1 MKFFQGTDN
10 DFYGI
15 YSTSNSR
22 MKLIHYYYDE
32 TVDTVPPETLT
43 VYSLKD
49 SYTVRQAA
57 AILQKNNPQIKV
69 DYRIAVEDEYGKV
82 TEDVIRALNTE
93 LLNGKGADVLIL
105 DGLPMETY
113 KNKGILADLSSL
125 FEKDKD
131 DYLPNVRGGFTGE
144 DGKIYYMPARIK
156 VPVIYGGE
164 DAVAAFQDPELMAAY
179 DKTPTLF
186 APDIYENILN
196 MTAYTCFN
204 KLFNDNGTVDGDA
217 LTRWLTGVKSA
228 GEKGNVQ
235 VSYDQADMDRL
246 KVNNTVIPYGFGR
259 QSDFNLASGR
269 CAAAAEILD
278 SIDSAMLPLSAA
290 EINGSSFES
299 IGGIYIPSVVAGI
312 NASTG
317 NKENA
322 EEFLRVLF
330 GTEVQ
335 DESLRDGFSVRSSS
349 LDKWSGMEKSVSVS
363 MSMGG
368 EGIALEGE
376 WPKQADRDMILAI
389 VRTVSVP
396 AIVETQIIDM
406 IVDGSRDYLSGKGT
420 IENAVQTI
428 ESKMKLYVNER
439 E

>member
-1 MKFFQGTDN
+1 MD
-10 DFYGI
+10 
-15 YSTSNSR
+15 
-22 MKLIHYYYDE
+22 
-32 TVDTVPPETLT
+32 
-43 VYSLKD
+43 
-49 SYTVRQAA
+49 
-57 AILQKNNPQIKV
+57 
-69 DYRIAVEDEYGKV
+69 
-82 TEDVIRALNTE
+82 
-93 LLNGKGADVLIL
+93 GKGADVLIL

-228 GEKGNVQ
+228 GEKENVQ